1 MPLRVADNLESPALS
16 GYSLLKAPS
25 LESAKNSVLVKEKK
39 LVPSKVGKMSASTFE
54 EKAKGEF
61 DHEGVSEHFK
71 SPRQVALF
79 RDLATRP
86 GIRPYL
92 PFNKQ
97 AALAKAL
104 VNLANKTGAELC
116 GAFIRHNV
124 YSAVLD
130 VRKQEFGAEK
140 LAEKI
145 RKDWSARMRKHQD
158 EFARHAREMLKAAD
172 HLVEQQKR
180 RPKVITSCYA
190 SVELRKAID
199 DVERAVALVR
209 KTWREP

>member
-1 MPLRVADNLESPALS
+1 
-16 GYSLLKAPS
+16 
-25 LESAKNSVLVKEKK
+25 
-39 LVPSKVGKMSASTFE
+39 MSALTFE
-54 EKAKGEF
+54 EKANGEF
-61 DHEGVSEHFK
+61 DLEGVSEHFK

-79 RDLATRP
+79 RELATRP
-86 GIRPYL
+86 GIRSYL

-130 VRKQEFGAEK
+130 VRKRKQEFGAEK

-145 RKDWSARMRKHQD
+145 RKDWGARMRKHQD

-180 RPKVITSCYA
+180 ASKVITSCYV
-190 SVELRKAID
+190 SVEFRKAID

-209 KTWREP
+209 KTWREPQAISAAGCDHER